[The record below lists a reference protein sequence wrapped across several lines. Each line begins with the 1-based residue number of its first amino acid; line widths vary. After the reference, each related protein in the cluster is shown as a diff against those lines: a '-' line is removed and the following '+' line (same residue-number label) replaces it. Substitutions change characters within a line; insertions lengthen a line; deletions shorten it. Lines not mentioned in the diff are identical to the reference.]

1 MFSFSKSFSNRK
13 VKNISE
19 IKLEWNSSVYFA
31 DDEENCRM
39 PAANSSGRGK
49 TE

>member
-1 MFSFSKSFSNRK
+1 MKS
-13 VKNISE
+13 ISE

-39 PAANSSGRGK
+39 PAENNS
-49 TE
+49 